1 MTWPA
6 TCESPESSSQHEGGQ
21 ATVRYALIRLAQ
33 LMLMLFIGSIVIFL
47 VIQNSPGDPAL
58 IRLGLD
64 ATPEQIDVER
74 ERLGLDK
81 SLPERY
87 AIWLTQ
93 ALRLDL
99 GNSFTTGQ
107 PVTEVIGSA
116 LAYTAQLAIVA
127 AILAL
132 LVGVTLGIVAALRR
146 GSRTDVAISTFAASS
161 LSIPGFAL
169 GTVLILIVSVELGLL
184 PPAGAGQPGQSFG
197 AAVEFTLMPAFT
209 LAIPVAAVLIRYIRV
224 ALGETMAQD
233 YIVTARSKGLKRST
247 IVMQH
252 GLRNAL
258 IPTITVA
265 GIQLGGLLAG
275 AVVVETVFSYP
286 GLGRLT
292 IQAIRGV
299 DYPVVQGALLLA
311 AAIFLILTF
320 LVDIA
325 YGLIDPRIRVQ

>member
-1 MTWPA
+1 ML
-6 TCESPESSSQHEGGQ
+6 
-21 ATVRYALIRLAQ
+21 RYTLTRLAQ
-33 LMLMLFIGSIVIFL
+33 LVLMLFIGSVVIFL
-47 VIQNSPGDPAL
+47 VIQNSPGDPAY

-64 ATPEQIDVER
+64 ATPEQVAVER
-74 ERLGLDK
+74 ERLGLDRP
-81 SLPERY
+81 LPEQY
-87 AIWLTQ
+87 LVWQSQ

-99 GNSFTTGQ
+99 GVSFSTNQ
-107 PVTEVIGSA
+107 PVTEVIADA
-116 LAYTAQLAIVA
+116 LSYTAQLAAIA
-127 AILAL
+127 ALLAL
-132 LVGVTLGIVAALRR
+132 VVGATLGIAAALRSGGR
-146 GSRTDVAISTFAASS
+146 IDVAISAFAAMS
-161 LSIPGFAL
+161 LSIPSFAL
-169 GTVLILIVSVELGLL
+169 GAVLILVVSVELGLL
-184 PPAGAGQPGQSFG
+184 PPAGAGLAGQSAGEALQFI
-197 AAVEFTLMPAFT
+197 LLPALA
-209 LAIPVAAVLIRYIRV
+209 LAIPVSAVLTRFIRV

-233 YIVTARSKGLKRST
+233 YIVTARSKGLRRST
-247 IVMQH
+247 IVVQH

-258 IPTITVA
+258 IPTVTIA

-325 YGLIDPRIRVQ
+325 YGLIDPRVRVGGR

>member
-1 MTWPA
+1 MG
-6 TCESPESSSQHEGGQ
+6 E
-21 ATVRYALIRLAQ
+21 
-33 LMLMLFIGSIVIFL
+33 
-47 VIQNSPGDPAL
+47 
-58 IRLGLD
+58 
-64 ATPEQIDVER
+64 
-74 ERLGLDK
+74 
-81 SLPERY
+81 
-87 AIWLTQ
+87 
-93 ALRLDL
+93 
-99 GNSFTTGQ
+99 
-107 PVTEVIGSA
+107 
-116 LAYTAQLAIVA
+116 A
-127 AILAL
+127 AK
-132 LVGVTLGIVAALRR
+132 
-146 GSRTDVAISTFAASS
+146 
-161 LSIPGFAL
+161 
-169 GTVLILIVSVELGLL
+169 
-184 PPAGAGQPGQSFG
+184 
-197 AAVEFTLMPAFT
+197 FTLMPAFT
-209 LAIPVAAVLIRYIRV
+209 LAVPVAAVLIRYIRV

-247 IVMQH
+247 IVAQH

>member
-1 MTWPA
+1 
-6 TCESPESSSQHEGGQ
+6 
-21 ATVRYALIRLAQ
+21 
-33 LMLMLFIGSIVIFL
+33 
-47 VIQNSPGDPAL
+47 
-58 IRLGLD
+58 
-64 ATPEQIDVER
+64 
-74 ERLGLDK
+74 
-81 SLPERY
+81 
-87 AIWLTQ
+87 
-93 ALRLDL
+93 
-99 GNSFTTGQ
+99 
-107 PVTEVIGSA
+107 SA

-127 AILAL
+127 ATLAL
-132 LVGVTLGIVAALRR
+132 LLGVTLGIVAALRR
-146 GSRTDVAISTFAASS
+146 GSRTDLAISTFAASS

-169 GTVLILIVSVELGLL
+169 GTVLILVVSVELGLL

-197 AAVEFTLMPAFT
+197 TAVEFTLMPAFT

-224 ALGETMAQD
+224 TLGETMAQD

-247 IVMQH
+247 IVVQH

-311 AAIFLILTF
+311 AATFLILTF

>member
-1 MTWPA
+1 ML
-6 TCESPESSSQHEGGQ
+6 
-21 ATVRYALIRLAQ
+21 RYTLSRVAQ
-33 LMLMLFIGSIVIFL
+33 LVLMMFIGSVVIFL

-64 ATPEQIDVER
+64 ATPAQVAVER

-81 SLPERY
+81 ALPERY
-87 AIWLTQ
+87 LVWLTQ
-93 ALRLDL
+93 ALQLDL
-99 GNSFTTGQ
+99 GNSFSTEQ

-116 LAYTAQLAIVA
+116 LGYTTQLAVVA
-127 AILAL
+127 ALLAL
-132 LVGVTLGIVAALRR
+132 VVGTTLGIVAALRS
-146 GSRTDVAISTFAASS
+146 GSRIDVAISAFAAGC
-161 LSIPGFAL
+161 LSIPSFAL
-169 GTVLILIVSVELGLL
+169 GTILILIVSVELGLL
-184 PPAGAGQPGQSFG
+184 PPAGAGLSGQSAG
-197 AAVEFTLMPAFT
+197 EALRYTLMPAVT
-209 LAIPVAAVLIRYIRV
+209 LAIPVSAVLIRFVRV
-224 ALGETMAQD
+224 ALGEAMSQD
-233 YIVTARSKGLKRST
+233 YIVTARSKGLRRPT
-247 IVMQH
+247 IVLQH

-299 DYPVVQGALLLA
+299 DYPVVQGSLLLA

-320 LVDIA
+320 IVDIA
-325 YGLIDPRIRVQ
+325 YGLIDPRVRVGGR